1 MKVIILALGI
11 VGLVGCAT
19 GPTAWVVQST
29 PDGGVMGYTG
39 ATSDALP
46 LIKPHVKATCGTR
59 KVTVT
64 LDQLKTRET
73 SRTVYMPVSS
83 TATTDGNVYS
93 VNRYP
98 MSYDQTT
105 QVNSMVPV
113 QERGLDSWR
122 EVTYECR

>member
-1 MKVIILALGI
+1 MKVILLTLGI

-19 GPTAWVVQST
+19 T
-29 PDGGVMGYTG
+29 PRGWEVSENAKGGIVAYNDGGN
-39 ATSDALP
+39 
-46 LIKPHVKATCGTR
+46 LIAKDLAKNHCGGR
-59 KVTVT
+59 SFYIVSN
-64 LDQLKTRET
+64 DLKTRET
-73 SRTVYMPVSS
+73 SSTVYMPVSS
-83 TATTDGNVYS
+83 TATTDGSVYGA
-93 VNRYP
+93 NRLP